1 MNREQPSAP
10 AAVHAMERS
19 GLGPAGQIVW
29 DFLTLFAQQR
39 HAEANAYLAPGCRML
54 YPGGNIF
61 TDCTEIPRRAAAS
74 YRNVKKVFERFDEHE
89 TPEGTVVY
97 SFGGL
102 RGEWPDGERFEGV
115 RYLDRF
121 LVRDGKIH
129 DKKVWN
135 DLCLAAAARKRG

>member
-1 MNREQPSAP
+1 
-10 AAVHAMERS
+10 
-19 GLGPAGQIVW
+19 
-29 DFLTLFAQQR
+29 
-39 HAEANAYLAPGCRML
+39 ML
-54 YPGGNIF
+54 YPGGIVF

-74 YRNVKKVFERFDEHE
+74 YRLVQKVFERFDEHE

-102 RGEWPDGERFEGV
+102 RGV
-115 RYLDRF
+115 A
-121 LVRDGKIH
+121 